1 MPAGPAALG
10 LGALALF
17 ILYGSSGPW
26 AGEVSRAAEL
36 PGISLPDIAQNLLLY
51 VPFGLLGVWALRGVR
66 LRPRALFLSLTA
78 LGLAYSAVMELLQM
92 LLADRIAS
100 PLDVVANVAG
110 TIIGALLAAP
120 VEQAGVMATG
130 QIRRTGLF
138 STPASYVLV
147 VLLATIVM
155 AAWYPF
161 DITLDISTLSER
173 TLALRR
179 DPWLRPVASELWMQ
193 GGQYCLLAAI
203 TVFCLPKLAKW
214 AAPLAIVFAGVV
226 AVVVDLG
233 QLGMG
238 SQPIGLAAFAAQAVG
253 AFAGAA
259 AALLV
264 TLVRGREYASA

>member
-26 AGEVSRAAEL
+26 AGEASRAAEL
-36 PGISLPDIAQNLLLY
+36 AGISLPDIAQNLLLY

-66 LRPRALFLSLTA
+66 LRRTALFLSLAA

-147 VLLATIVM
+147 VLLATIVV

-179 DPWLRPVASELWMQ
+179 DPWLRPAASELWMQ

-214 AAPLAIVFAGVV
+214 AAPAAIVFAGVV
-226 AVVVDLG
+226 AVIVDLG

-238 SQPIGLAAFAAQAVG
+238 SQPIGLAAFASQAVG

-264 TLVRGREYASA
+264 TLVRGREYAAA